1 MRRFSALSVIAVIL
15 AFFSQNVSA
24 QKYHERDFDYFPR
37 HEMYLQYGTPSA
49 IEFMGKTRNVI
60 NDPDPAYTRVCESR
74 NHKYSGVAG
83 LGYNFSTSPNLS
95 FGIYGGF
102 SWSQA
107 DFYTISE
114 DGKPVKEFLT
124 YRSSIKNWTVM
135 ADAHF
140 AWWQEGSM
148 ELSSGI
154 YLGACFIDESLT
166 ENKYPQWDKEDDRV
180 MFAYHI
186 TAAKFRIGET
196 VGGFAE
202 LGFGYRGILN
212 IGLSIRL

>member
-1 MRRFSALSVIAVIL
+1 MKKILALSIMAV
-15 AFFSQNVSA
+15 AAVSFSQKVQA
-24 QKYHERDFDYFPR
+24 QKYYERDFDYFPR
-37 HEMYLQYGTPSA
+37 NEIYLQYGTPSA

-60 NDPDPAYTRVCESR
+60 EDPDPTYSRTCESR

-107 DFYTISE
+107 DFYTIAE
-114 DGKPVKEFLT
+114 DGKPIQEYLT
-124 YRSSIKNWTVM
+124 YRSQIKNWTVM
-135 ADAHF
+135 ASANF

-148 ELSSGI
+148 ELSSGL
-154 YLGACFIDESLT
+154 YLGACFIDESLS
-166 ENKYPQWDKEDDRV
+166 ENKYPKWDKEDDRV
-180 MFAYHI
+180 MFAYHV

-196 VGGFAE
+196 WGFMAE

-212 IGLSIRL
+212 IGLSVRL